1 MGWEPAP
8 TLCSLSPDLYVFAP
22 ASKSSRASLI
32 LTGVLTEQDR
42 KSSLLFFR
50 LERKFTNALAQ
61 IALHM
66 APIARVEVSCTE
78 YIDVKAK
85 PNPGRYA

>member
-1 MGWEPAP
+1 MAWEPVP
-8 TLCSLSPDLYVFAP
+8 TLCSLSPDIQVFAP
-22 ASKSSRASLI
+22 VSKSNRASLI
-32 LTGVLTEQDR
+32 LTGVMTEQGR

-66 APIARVEVSCTE
+66 ALIARVEASCTE